1 MFDRSETHFMKE
13 AGSER
18 ESEHLRDVFR
28 SGFFDQGLDNSAAGG
43 RQLTEVKSRA
53 VRDDA
58 SDLHP
63 AVVGELPVPTRLG

>member
-28 SGFFDQGLDNSAAGG
+28 SGFFDQGLDNSAAG
-43 RQLTEVKSRA
+43 
-53 VRDDA
+53 
-58 SDLHP
+58 
-63 AVVGELPVPTRLG
+63 AVVRCLRRGGKAVNFGAVIGVLLQAA